1 MLINFSNH
9 PSSLWESSQIAE
21 ALSLFGEIVDIDFPA
36 ILPKASSADI
46 VDLALKYV
54 RRILEMKP
62 KAVHIMG
69 ELSFT
74 YQCVNLL
81 KDYGVRCVVSTTER
95 KSMIDGNEKI
105 SQFQF
110 VMFREY

>member
-9 PSSLWESSQIAE
+9 PSELWESSQTVQAH
-21 ALSLFGEIVDIDFPA
+21 AQFGEIVDIEFPA
-36 ILPKASSADI
+36 ILPKASTAEI
-46 VDLALKYV
+46 ADLALKYV

-62 KAVHIMG
+62 NAVHIMG

-81 KDYGVRCVVSTTER
+81 KNYGVRCIVSTTER
-95 KSMIDGNEKI
+95 KSTVEGNEKV

-110 VMFREY
+110 VMYREY